1 MPLAFTRVE
10 ESSTFLVEAA
20 MILKND
26 PYSSVARKKLIDGA
40 RGMVYTCIYH
50 FNGMTCP
57 MDLQYTS
64 FFIIVTLL
72 CLL

>member
-50 FNGMTCP
+50 FDCMTCS
-57 MDLQYTS
+57 MNLQYTS
-64 FFIIVTLL
+64 FLLVTLL